1 VNLCIEKGEPSE
13 PNHSKTRLETRS
25 LFVSCLGD
33 GVELCRLQLTT
44 LNMCHPNFKEVPT
57 SGRLQIGSRRA
68 VELFSQAGKIID
80 PKSLPLSRQPTRR
93 SAACPATAA
102 RHTSSAPAPAS
113 SFV

>member
-1 VNLCIEKGEPSE
+1 MREKEQASE
-13 PNHSKTRLETRS
+13 PNDSKTRLETRS

-57 SGRLQIGSRRA
+57 SGPLQIGSRRA
-68 VELFSQAGKIID
+68 VDLFSQAGKIID

-102 RHTSSAPAPAS
+102 RHRHTSSAPAPAS
-113 SFV
+113 FV